1 MIWAIQTNKGAFEG
15 EGLKTRKKGAIQRMI
30 YYYGMNE
37 DEDLPQIE
45 AIFSESGK
53 ELCKNG
59 IRKIEEYIQEEAKE
73 WRKEAK
79 ENSEAR
85 EELRSELLQRI
96 FLI

>member
-1 MIWAIQTNKGAFEG
+1 MIWIIQTNKGAFESAG
-15 EGLKTRKKGAIQRMI
+15 KKRVINRMI
-30 YYYGMNE
+30 SYYGIN
-37 DEDLPQIE
+37 DDQDLPQIE

-59 IRKIEEYIQEEAKE
+59 IRKIEDYIEEEVKQ
-73 WRKEAK
+73 WRREAK

-85 EELRSELLQRI
+85 EESRSELLQRI